1 MEALAAA
8 ALAGLSAL
16 SFLLARRVRGLTLD
30 LAELSE
36 RVKDLS
42 ARLDGAEQGVAAAV
56 GRTEVAETV
65 LLEKGL
71 ADEEDLEAARRRFDE
86 AAQDSAS
93 GGELH

>member
-1 MEALAAA
+1 MDALSAA

-16 SFLLARRVRGLTLD
+16 SFLLVRRVRGLTLD
-30 LAELSE
+30 LAEVSE

-42 ARLDGAEQGVAAAV
+42 ARLDAAEHDAAAAV
-56 GRTEVAETV
+56 GRTEVAEAV

-86 AAQDSAS
+86 ASHESA
-93 GGELH
+93 GGGDLH